1 MQFDTAGLEHTEQLH
16 FYEQLKD
23 PSKTWQLEEGAYY
36 KVFYDKLNQNYL
48 LVKIDVVI
56 HKY

>member
-1 MQFDTAGLEHTEQLH
+1 MQFDTTDLGHIEQLH

-23 PSKTWQLEEGAYY
+23 PGKTWQLEEGAYY
-36 KVFYDKLNQNYL
+36 KVFYDRLHSNYL
-48 LVKIDVVI
+48 LVKIDVVV